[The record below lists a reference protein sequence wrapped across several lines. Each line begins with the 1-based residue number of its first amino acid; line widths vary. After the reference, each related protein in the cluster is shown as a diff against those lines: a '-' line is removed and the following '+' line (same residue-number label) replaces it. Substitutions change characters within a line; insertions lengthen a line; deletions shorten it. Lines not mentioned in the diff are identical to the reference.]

1 MIAWF
6 ARNHVAANLL
16 MLSVVLAGYFT
27 LNTKIPLEV
36 FPALEFDQVDISV
49 TLRGASPEDMEQGVA
64 VLIEQDIQDLEGIEQ
79 IVSRSSEGITQVS
92 VEVADGYDPKE
103 MLVDIKARVD
113 AIGNLPAEADRP
125 VVALAERM
133 REVISVAVAGPLSER
148 EIRQEAERVR
158 DDLIRLPDVTQV
170 ELDGVRDYE
179 IAIEISPL
187 ALKQHDLTLAQ
198 VQQIIRTES
207 EDYSGGNLK
216 TVGREV
222 LISSKGQR
230 YQERDFA
237 NIILHADAKGA
248 VVRLGDVATI
258 TDGFEES
265 PLRTRFNGQPAA
277 MVDVFRTG
285 QESAIDVADAVKE
298 YIRSRQGDLPQGLE
312 LSYWDDDSEVV
323 KKRLNTLL
331 TNAVQG
337 GFLVLAL
344 LTLFLRPAI
353 AFWVFIGIPIS
364 FMGAFI
370 LMHLL
375 GVSLNVV
382 SLFGFILV
390 LGIVVDDAIVTGE
403 NVYTHLRRSDNSLQ
417 AAIRGTEEVAV
428 PVTFGVLTT
437 VAAFLPLGFIDG
449 HRGAIFAQIPAV
461 VIPVLLFSLIESKF
475 VLPAHL
481 KHIRLRKGDQGGS
494 RLEQL
499 QQRFADG
506 FEHFILRYYRP
517 ALKRVLRY
525 RYTALAMA
533 VGMLILLLATV
544 SSGWMRFTFFPKV
557 PSETARVTLTM
568 PTGTGFE
575 VTDRFVVRMT
585 DKARELQEKYRDP
598 VSGVSVISNIFST
611 TGPGGQSHIGRVR
624 FEITPAE
631 ERAGSVT
638 SLQLVNEW
646 RQMIGPVPGAESVLY
661 RAEFGRGGDP
671 VDIEL
676 AGSDLQQLTLV
687 AEKVKQR
694 LATYPTLFDI
704 TDSLADGKDEL
715 QVELK
720 PQAYMLGLDRST
732 ILQQIRNAYL
742 GTEVQRIQRGR
753 EEVVVMLRLPA
764 SDRDSRSDL
773 LDLEI
778 VSAQGASVPLAT
790 VATLTSAK
798 SPSTIYR
805 IDGYRTVNI
814 RADMDK
820 KNTNATVLNQDLQG
834 YLAQL
839 EQQYPSV
846 STSMRGEAE
855 EQRKSFGSLQVGLIL
870 VLFAIYG
877 LLAIPFGSYS
887 QPLIVMSVIPFGA
900 IGAILGHAVMGMPL
914 TIMSMMGL
922 LALIGV
928 VVNDSLVLVDFV
940 NQKRR
945 QGYHV
950 HRAIM
955 SAAPKRFR
963 PVMLTSMTTF
973 IGLFPL
979 LFEKSTQAQFL
990 IPMAVSLGFGILFAT
1005 LITLFLIPVN
1015 YMILEDIKTMW
1026 RKVSGGKNRPVT
1038 E

>member
-16 MLSVVLAGYFT
+16 MISVLLAGTFF
-27 LNTKIPLEV
+27 LVKKVPLEI
-36 FPALEFDQVDISV
+36 FPAVEFDQVDVSV
-49 TLRGASPEDMEQGVA
+49 SLRGASPQDMEQGVA
-64 VLIEQDIQDLEGIEQ
+64 VLIEQSIQDLEGIEQ
-79 IVSRSSEGITQVS
+79 IVSRSAEGSTTVS
-92 VEVADGYDPKE
+92 IEVADGYDPKDI
-103 MLVDIKARVD
+103 LTDIKTRVD
-113 AIGNLPAEADRP
+113 AISNLPTDADRP
-125 VVALAERM
+125 VVALAERI
-133 REVISVAVAGPLSER
+133 REVISVTVSGDLSER
-148 EIRQEAERVR
+148 EIRQAAERVR
-158 DDLIRLPDVTQV
+158 DDLIRAPGVTQV
-170 ELDGVRDYE
+170 QLDGVRDYE
-179 IAIEISPL
+179 IAIEISPF
-187 ALKQHDLTLAQ
+187 ALKQHDLTLSGIR
-198 VQQIIRTES
+198 QIIQAES
-207 EDYSGGNLK
+207 VDLSAGNLK
-216 TVGREV
+216 TAGNEV

-230 YQERDFA
+230 YIQREFED
-237 NIILHADAKGA
+237 IVIKADSKGGLI
-248 VVRLGDVATI
+248 RLKDIATV

-265 PLRTRFNGQPAA
+265 PLRTRFNGKPAA
-277 MVDVFRTG
+277 MIDVYRTG
-285 QESAIDVADAVKE
+285 QESAIAVADVVKD
-298 YIRSRQGDLPQGLE
+298 YIASRQEDLPQGLE
-312 LSYWDDDSEVV
+312 ISYWDDDSEIV

-331 TNAVQG
+331 TNAMQG

-370 LMHLL
+370 LLPLL
-375 GVSLNVV
+375 GVSLNIA

-403 NVYTHLRRSDNSLQ
+403 NVYSHLRKAENGLN
-417 AAIRGTEEVAV
+417 AAIVGTQEVAV

-437 VAAFLPLGFIDG
+437 VAAFLPLAFIDG

-481 KHIRLRKGDQGGS
+481 KYIRIRPKGEKQS
-494 RLEQL
+494 KLEQL
-499 QQRFADG
+499 QQGFADG
-506 FEHFILRYYRP
+506 FERFILRYYRP

-525 RYTALAMA
+525 RYTALAFSIGA
-533 VGMLILLLATV
+533 LILLIATV

-568 PTGTGFE
+568 PTGTAFD
-575 VTDRFVVRMT
+575 VTDRFVVKMT
-585 DKARELQEKYRDP
+585 DKARVLQEKYRDP
-598 VSGVSVISNIFST
+598 VTGVSVIRHIFST
-611 TGPGGQSHIGRVR
+611 TGSGGSTHIGRVR

-631 ERAGSVT
+631 DRESNIT

-646 RQMIGPVPGAESVLY
+646 RQLIGSIPGAESLAF
-661 RAEFGRGGDP
+661 RAELGRVTDP

-676 AGSDLQQLTLV
+676 SGSDLRVLSDV
-687 AEKVKQR
+687 AEQVKTR
-694 LATYPTLFDI
+694 LATYPSLFDI
-704 TDSLADGKDEL
+704 TDSLADGKQEL

-720 PQAYMLGLDRST
+720 PQAYMLGLDRTT
-732 ILQQIRNAYL
+732 ILQQVQQAYL
-742 GTEVQRIQRGR
+742 GTEVERIQRGR

-764 SDRDSRSDL
+764 VERDSVSDL

-778 VSAQGASVPLAT
+778 VTTDGTRIPLSHLAD
-790 VATLTSAK
+790 LKPGK
-798 SPSTIYR
+798 SPSAIYR
-805 IDGYRTVNI
+805 IDGYRTVNVT
-814 RADMDK
+814 ADMNK
-820 KNTNATVLNQDLQG
+820 KTTNTTVLNQDLKQ
-834 YLAQL
+834 YLNQL
-839 EQQYPSV
+839 TRQYPSV
-846 STSMRGEAE
+846 SYTLRGEAE
-855 EQRKSFGSLQVGLIL
+855 EQQKSFGSLQIGLIL
-870 VLFAIYG
+870 VLFVIYG

-900 IGAILGHAVMGMPL
+900 IGAVLGHAIMGMPL
-914 TIMSMMGL
+914 TIMSLMGL
-922 LALIGV
+922 LALVGV

-940 NQKRR
+940 NQKRA
-945 QGYHV
+945 QGYQLHK
-950 HRAIM
+950 AIM

-1015 YMILEDIKTMW
+1015 YMILEDIKSARLG
-1026 RKVSGGKNRPVT
+1026 RKKAKI
-1038 E
+1038 